1 MKAYPSPIHH
11 SPLTGWHSFYAPLV
25 MSPSKRSRK
34 KRFLLIAAGIVLAAL
49 TGIIFLAN
57 FFLEPALQKKLHT
70 LIIQG
75 SDSLYTYQLG
85 KLNAS
90 FFGGDVAVENL
101 RIDIDSNRYKVL
113 EQRNALP
120 SLTMQLTLEKGHIK
134 GVGLISVLFGRK
146 ITIEEIMTKQANI
159 RLSRHVNEK
168 ERVKENLPLWKA
180 MQPSIKSISVN
191 HIKLDGVKF
200 LYNNADTSESVKLQF
215 DRFDALVDHLQID
228 STAAEDTSRIGFAK
242 NIFLKFHDL
251 KFRTADSSYKMKAE
265 WITYSSKNKTVEIDS
280 FKLQP
285 TLEKEEFYKHYAVQ
299 ASLYYVEFQK
309 IRLINTHLD
318 RFIRNDVVDADSM
331 ILQTPQLNVYIDK
344 TQERQ
349 FKSKIGNYP
358 HQKLRQAG
366 AKISIKN
373 IVVRNG
379 TVEHTEKNDG
389 TGKEGTFSLSALN
402 LVIKNVTNDSTLIK
416 QNNICTA
423 DAEGRILGNS
433 PVKASFKFY
442 LDSSNG
448 RFDVSGSVKN
458 ITEKQLNPLS
468 VPLANTAVPSLAI
481 HEINF
486 SISAEDFEAWAD
498 VRMRYDHLAVVLRK
512 MDEETGEAITRKF
525 LTRALNR
532 YVLYPDNPGPDGV
545 ERTAQHVHFARLTTQ
560 SFFGVIWKT

>member
-1 MKAYPSPIHH
+1 
-11 SPLTGWHSFYAPLV
+11 
-25 MSPSKRSRK
+25 MSPSKRSRR
-34 KRFLLIAAGIVLAAL
+34 KRFLIIAAGIVLATL
-49 TGIIFLAN
+49 IGIVFLAN
-57 FFLEPALQKKLHT
+57 FFLGPALQKKLHT

-85 KLNAS
+85 RLHVD

-101 RIDIDSNRYKVL
+101 RIAIDSNRYKVL
-113 EQRNALP
+113 EQSNALP
-120 SLTMQLTLEKGHIK
+120 SLTMQLTLEKGYIK
-134 GVGLISVLFGRK
+134 GVGLISVLFGKK

-168 ERVKENLPLWKA
+168 ERVKNNLPLWKA
-180 MQPSIKSISVN
+180 MQPSIKSISVK
-191 HIKLDGVKF
+191 HIKLDGIKF

-285 TLEKEEFYKHYAVQ
+285 TLEKEDFYKHYAVQ

-309 IRLINTHLD
+309 IRLTNTHLD
-318 RFIRNDVVDADSM
+318 RFIRNNVVDADSM
-331 ILQTPQLNVYIDK
+331 ILQAPQLKVYIDK

-349 FKSKIGNYP
+349 FKSKIGAYP
-358 HQKLRQAG
+358 HQRLRQAR
-366 AKISIKN
+366 AKIIIKN
-373 IVVRNG
+373 IVVSNG
-379 TVEHTEKNDG
+379 TVEHTEKNG
-389 TGKEGTFSLSALN
+389 STEKEGTFSLSALN

-416 QNNICTA
+416 QNSICTA
-423 DAEGRILGNS
+423 EAEGRILGNS
-433 PVKASFKFY
+433 PIKASFKFY

-448 RFDVSGSVKN
+448 RFDVTGSVKN

-468 VPLANTAVPSLAI
+468 VPLANTALPSLVI

-486 SISAEDFEAWAD
+486 FISAGDFEAWAD
-498 VRMRYDHLAVVLRK
+498 VRMRYDHLSVVLRK
-512 MDEETGEAITRKF
+512 MNEETGEAVTRKF
-525 LTRALNR
+525 LTMALNK
-532 YVLYPDNPGPDGV
+532 YLLYPDNPGADGV
-545 ERTAQHVHFARLTTQ
+545 ERTARHVHFARLTTQ
-560 SFFGVIWKT
+560 SFFGVIWKTLFAGMQRIMLKGA